1 MAAGA
6 VLRQIR
12 RLQKLMDKDPKKIV
26 GGKRAGKKRLQELEE
41 MRNPP
46 KEGKKVDKPVRNT
59 RKKRREDYEVDM
71 DYMASQPTRSSFA
84 DDITDPRLTY
94 EDRVKLLGGKY
105 KKGGSVK
112 KMNKGGMLKAV
123 PEDNKGLGNLPEDVR
138 NKMGYMK
145 KGGSVKKMK
154 HGGSVKSHRGDGIC
168 KKGKTKGRMV

>member
-71 DYMASQPTRSSFA
+71 DYLSTQPARKPFA

-105 KKGGSVK
+105 
-112 KMNKGGMLKAV
+112 
-123 PEDNKGLGNLPEDVR
+123 
-138 NKMGYMK
+138 K

>member
-1 MAAGA
+1 M
-6 VLRQIR
+6 L
-12 RLQKLMDKDPKKIV
+12 
-26 GGKRAGKKRLQELEE
+26 GKAGKEAAKYLRKLKKELKS
-41 MRNPP
+41 R
-46 KEGKKVDKPVRNT
+46 DKPEILKANDNIVT
-59 RKKRREDYEVDM
+59 KKKPKRISEMTDERLEREK
-71 DYMASQPTRSSFA
+71 QLLNPN
-84 DDITDPRLTY
+84 LTY
-94 EDRVKLLGGKY
+94 EERVELLGGKY